1 MDIAYLLAGWGWTYP
16 EIANGCATL
25 ERLGFDICYFGDDL
39 FPHPQLDASVYDTWT
54 ILPAVAAMTQRMKVG
69 SLVSPA
75 GRRHPGLF
83 AKITTGV
90 DQISGGRLVVGMGAG
105 NAEEQQRSLHQPYL
119 PAAERVAMLV
129 EELTILESMWT
140 HDRTTIAGEH
150 YSVTDAICSP
160 KGSGGRR
167 PEVLIA
173 LKNARLLA
181 PVAGRFADRANLLGN
196 DDDAVRRLADAIRS
210 EAQKAGRNGD
220 DIVMG
225 RLFQVLFTET
235 KVDPDDVEGVLTRR
249 AAEIGV
255 EAEELIEYHARV
267 ASYVGPPAGA
277 AQAILER
284 TRDLGI
290 DEVVLDIDTV
300 GILDHRRTIE
310 GLDILAEHVL
320 PELR

>member
-1 MDIAYLLAGWGWTYP
+1 
-16 EIANGCATL
+16 
-25 ERLGFDICYFGDDL
+25 
-39 FPHPQLDASVYDTWT
+39 
-54 ILPAVAAMTQRMKVG
+54 
-69 SLVSPA
+69 
-75 GRRHPGLF
+75 
-83 AKITTGV
+83 
-90 DQISGGRLVVGMGAG
+90 
-105 NAEEQQRSLHQPYL
+105 
-119 PAAERVAMLV
+119 MLV

-140 HDRTTIAGEH
+140 HDRTTFAGEH

-160 KGSGGRR
+160 KGSGGQR
-167 PEVLIA
+167 PEVLVA

-181 PVAGRFADRANLLGN
+181 PVAGRFADRTNLLGN

-255 EAEELIEYHARV
+255 EAEELIEYHAHV
-267 ASYVGPPAGA
+267 ASYVGPPQGA

-300 GILDHRRTIE
+300 GMLDHDRTIE